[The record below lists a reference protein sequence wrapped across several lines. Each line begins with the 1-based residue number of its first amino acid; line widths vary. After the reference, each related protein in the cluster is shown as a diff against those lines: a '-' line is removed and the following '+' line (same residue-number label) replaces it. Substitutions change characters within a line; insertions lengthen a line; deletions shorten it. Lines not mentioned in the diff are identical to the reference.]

1 MCVQLTEDRVVLLTE
16 RCKKKCL
23 SRRGWSRPMAQ
34 KRAEAAEGLIW
45 PAEAW
50 NSFTERLKNPVW

>member
-1 MCVQLTEDRVVLLTE
+1 
-16 RCKKKCL
+16 
-23 SRRGWSRPMAQ
+23 MAQ